1 MSKIIDSLIEET
13 EEFLSDKK
21 LAQRQRCFD
30 SNLNRLSHWMNTKE
44 IAAITAWRGAL
55 DNVLHEDKT
64 LIDKPLDGTEEERTY
79 TKEENR
85 QRNKKLAQA
94 LMAKGYGITKISG
107 HYLED
112 GGNAVEEESYFVVNL
127 HDDKKFKQNLFK
139 LSEWFNQD
147 SFLYK
152 PLGSE
157 EAYLIGTNG
166 NSYQPYGKETSIGS
180 FLSNVSD
187 EYATRIGNKGFVFGD
202 REGKKPFQNRSFFEN
217 KQARVKDS
225 ELPDF
230 YKYRHTP
237 EQIGRL
243 FYSDSIRNHGVNVG
257 MLLKG
262 QLQKDIKD
270 GLMPD
275 LYE

>member
-1 MSKIIDSLIEET
+1 MPKIIDSLVEET
-13 EEFLSDKK
+13 EEYLSDKK
-21 LAQRQRCFD
+21 LARRQRCFD
-30 SNLNRLSHWMNTKE
+30 SNLNRLSHWMETKE

-55 DNVLHEDKT
+55 ENVVNESKT
-64 LIDKPLDGTEEERTY
+64 LIDKSLDGTEKERTY
-79 TKEENR
+79 SKEENR

-94 LMAKGYGITKISG
+94 LITKGYGITKISG

-112 GGNAVEEESYFVVNL
+112 GDKLVEEESYFVVNL
-127 HDDKKFKQNLFK
+127 RDDPKFKQNLFK

-152 PLGSE
+152 PLGSKD
-157 EAYLIGTNG
+157 AYLISTNG
-166 NSYQPYGKETSIGS
+166 NKSQPYGTEMNIGS

-202 REGKKPFQNRSFFEN
+202 RKGKVPFQNKSFSEN
-217 KQARVKDS
+217 KKERVKDS

-237 EQIGRL
+237 EKIGRL
-243 FYSDSIRNHGVNVG
+243 FYSEDILNHGLFMG
-257 MLLKG
+257 MGLSKQLKE
-262 QLQKDIKD
+262 DIKD

>member
-1 MSKIIDSLIEET
+1 MSKIIDSLVDET

-21 LAQRQRCFD
+21 LARRQRCFD
-30 SNLNRLSHWMNTKE
+30 SNLNRLSHWMETKE

-55 DNVLHEDKT
+55 ENVVNESKT
-64 LIDKPLDGTEEERTY
+64 LIDKPLDGTEKERTY
-79 TKEENR
+79 SKEENR

-94 LMAKGYGITKISG
+94 LIAKGYGITKISG

-112 GGNAVEEESYFVVNL
+112 GDKLVEEESYFVVNL
-127 HDDKKFKQNLFK
+127 RDDPKFKQNLFK

-152 PLGSE
+152 PLGSKDV
-157 EAYLIGTNG
+157 YLISTNG
-166 NSYQPYGKETSIGS
+166 NKSQPYGTEMNIGS

-187 EYATRIGNKGFVFGD
+187 KYATRIGNKGFVFGD
-202 REGKKPFQNRSFFEN
+202 RKGKVPFQNKSFSEN
-217 KQARVKDS
+217 KKERIKDS

-243 FYSDSIRNHGVNVG
+243 FYSEDILNHGLFMG
-257 MLLKG
+257 MGLSKQLKE
-262 QLQKDIKD
+262 DIKD